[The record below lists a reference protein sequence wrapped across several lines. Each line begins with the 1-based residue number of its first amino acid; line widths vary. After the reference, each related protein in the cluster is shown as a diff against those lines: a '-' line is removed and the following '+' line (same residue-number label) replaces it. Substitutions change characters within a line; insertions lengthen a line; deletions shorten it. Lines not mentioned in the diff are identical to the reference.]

1 MATTNTIDINQ
12 LQEQLAKADKTNDT
26 LKKQLV
32 RLEKANVNCTNEK
45 SELLTKFKNA
55 SSLHGAQ
62 KDSIVRWTGNY
73 TRSDEENKKLLKENE
88 TLKKSHESFK
98 EALHN
103 AQTSISAKYT
113 NLTTTDSHYS
123 FENGNE
129 KIKNLVQNFKNELSA
144 LYDEIAQE
152 NDSTNTTNEL

>member
-1 MATTNTIDINQ
+1 MATTNTIDIDQ
-12 LQEQLAKADKTNDT
+12 LQKQLAKAEKTNDT
-26 LKKQLV
+26 LKKQLI

-45 SELLTKFKNA
+45 SESLTKFKNA
-55 SSLHGAQ
+55 SNLHGAQ
-62 KDSIVRWTGNY
+62 KDAIARWTGNY

-103 AQTSISAKYT
+103 AQTSIFAKYA

-123 FENGNE
+123 FEDCSNAMQ
-129 KIKNLVQNFKNELSA
+129 KLVQEFKNELSA
-144 LYDEIAQE
+144 PDEKIAEE
-152 NDSTNTTNEL
+152 N